1 MQEVERRKQDGKDGK
16 DGKDAANVS
25 CQEKKST
32 KFQSIIKKLT
42 IIAVPSYLGYYIPYF
57 V

>member
-1 MQEVERRKQDGKDGK
+1 MQEVERRKQDGEDGK

-32 KFQSIIKKLT
+32 KFQSKIKKLT